1 MNWRLRNSLVLI
13 VLMAT
18 ALAGA
23 ATAAVRANIPAG
35 ASLSVR
41 VTEKL
46 SSETSHAG
54 DRFHGT
60 LTAPVV
66 VNGRTIFPQGA
77 AVAGQVMQVKSSGRL
92 SAPGELTL
100 ALRTIRAGGRIYE
113 VSANPFF
120 IKGESH
126 TKSNVTKIGGTTA
139 LGALLGGIFGG
150 GKGAAI
156 GAASG
161 AAAGTG
167 VAAATGKKPA
177 VVESEAVL
185 VWTVGAPP
193 AAVAPQVAQ
202 QQRPRDQD
210 AYAGYPDQGGYVE
223 EQPPAQGGYVE
234 QQPPARRYDDDD
246 DDDRGDDRDRRSH
259 IYRADDGYGRGPE
272 GFSDRERRVIS
283 DCMADSYRDL
293 PPGLAKRGG
302 NLPPGL
308 ERQLQRNGTLPPGLQ
323 KRVRLLPD
331 QCSQRLPRLPGGWV
345 RVSLGARIMLLDP
358 GDRIVDMFWI
368 GGD

>member
-1 MNWRLRNSLVLI
+1 MNWRLRNSLILV
-13 VLMAT
+13 VLMAA

-23 ATAAVRANIPAG
+23 AAAAVRANIPAG

-46 SSETSHAG
+46 SSETSHLG
-54 DRFHGT
+54 DPFHGT

-66 VNGRTIFPQGA
+66 VNGRTMFPQGA
-77 AVAGQVMQVKSSGRL
+77 EVSGQVVHVKSSGRL

-100 ALRTIRAGGRIYE
+100 ALRTIRAGGRTYV

-126 TKSNVTKIGGTTA
+126 TKSNVAKIGGTTA

-193 AAVAPQVAQ
+193 PAAAPQVAQ

-223 EQPPAQGGYVE
+223 QQPPAQGGYVE
-234 QQPPARRYDDDD
+234 EQPPARRYDDDD
-246 DDDRGDDRDRRSH
+246 DDDRGDDRDRRGR
-259 IYRADDGYGRGPE
+259 IYRTDDGYGRGPE

-323 KRVRLLPD
+323 RRVRLLPD
-331 QCSQRLPRLPGGWV
+331 GCSERLPRLPGGWV
-345 RVSLGARIMLLDP
+345 RVSLGARIILLDP
-358 GDRIVDMFWI
+358 DNRIVDMFWI

>member
-1 MNWRLRNSLVLI
+1 MTWRLRNQLFVILF
-13 VLMAT
+13 LAA
-18 ALAGA
+18 ALAGSAMA
-23 ATAAVRANIPAG
+23 AAHANIPAG
-35 ASLSVR
+35 TRLSVR

-46 SSETSHAG
+46 SSETSRVG
-54 DRFHGT
+54 QPFHGT
-60 LTAPVV
+60 LASPVV
-66 VNGRTIFPQGA
+66 VNGRTMLPQGA
-77 AVAGQVMQVKSSGRL
+77 PVTGQVVHVKRSGRL
-92 SAPGELTL
+92 SSPGELTL
-100 ALRTIRAGGRIYE
+100 ALRTVRYNGRTYA
-113 VSANPFF
+113 VSASPFF

-126 TKSNVTKIGGTTA
+126 TKSNVTKIGGGSA

-193 AAVAPQVAQ
+193 ATQSAQAPP
-202 QQRPRDQD
+202 PRDQD
-210 AYAGYPDQGGYVE
+210 AYAGNGGQGGYG
-223 EQPPAQGGYVE
+223 QGGYVE
-234 QQPPARRYDDDD
+234 QAPARRYGDDD
-246 DDDRGDDRDRRSH
+246 DDDRGDDDGRRPY
-259 IYRADDGYGRGPE
+259 IQRADDGYGRGPE
-272 GFSDRERRVIS
+272 GFSERERGIIS
-283 DCMADSYRDL
+283 DCMANSYAGL

-323 KRVRLLPD
+323 RRVQPLPG
-331 QCSQRLPRLPGGWV
+331 QCDARLPRLPGGWV
-345 RVSLGARIMLLDP
+345 RVVLGARIMLLDP
-358 GDRIVDMFWI
+358 GNRIVDMFFV

>member
-1 MNWRLRNSLVLI
+1 MTWRLRNNLFLVL
-13 VLMAT
+13 LLTAT
-18 ALAGA
+18 LAGSALA
-23 ATAAVRANIPAG
+23 TVNANIPAG
-35 ASLSVR
+35 ARLSVR

-46 SSETSHAG
+46 SSETSHVG

-60 LTAPVV
+60 LAAPVV
-66 VNGRTIFPQGA
+66 VNGRTLFPQGA
-77 AVAGQVMQVKSSGRL
+77 EVTGQVAHVKSSGRL
-92 SAPGELTL
+92 SSPGELTL
-100 ALRTIRAGGRIYE
+100 VLRTVRSGGRTYN
-113 VSANPFF
+113 VSANPFA

-126 TKSNVTKIGGTTA
+126 TKSNVTKIGATTA
-139 LGALLGGIFGG
+139 LGAMLGGIFGG

-193 AAVAPQVAQ
+193 AAPPQVAQ
-202 QQRPRDQD
+202 QPRQPEQD
-210 AYAGYPDQGGYVE
+210 AYAGYEDQGPPPDQGPYVE
-223 EQPPAQGGYVE
+223 
-234 QQPPARRYDDDD
+234 RRPRRHDDDEDDDD
-246 DDDRGDDRDRRSH
+246 QGEDHDRRGH

-272 GFSDRERRVIS
+272 GFSDRERDVIS

-302 NLPPGL
+302 DLPPGL

-323 KRVRLLPD
+323 KRVRLLPER
-331 QCSQRLPRLPGGWV
+331 CEERLPRLPGGWA
-345 RVSLGARIMLLDP
+345 RVVLGARIMLLDP
-358 GDRIVDMFWI
+358 DQRIVDIFWLRL
-368 GGD
+368 D

>member
-1 MNWRLRNSLVLI
+1 MRMTWRLRNNLLLVLL
-13 VLMAT
+13 VTA
-18 ALAGA
+18 ALAGSA
-23 ATAAVRANIPAG
+23 VAAVNANLPAG
-35 ASLSVR
+35 TRLSVR

-46 SSETSHAG
+46 SSESSHVG

-60 LTAPVV
+60 LAAPVV
-66 VNGRTIFPQGA
+66 ANGRTLFSQGA
-77 AVAGQVMQVKSSGRL
+77 EVTGQVAHVKSSGRL
-92 SAPGELTL
+92 SSPGELTL
-100 ALRTIRAGGRIYE
+100 VLRTVRSGGRTYN
-113 VSANPFF
+113 VSANPFV

-126 TKSNVTKIGGTTA
+126 TKSNVAKIGGTTA
-139 LGALLGGIFGG
+139 LGAILGGIFGG

-193 AAVAPQVAQ
+193 AAAAPQVAQ
-202 QQRPRDQD
+202 QPRQPDQD
-210 AYAGYPDQGGYVE
+210 AYAGYPDQGPPPDQGPYVE
-223 EQPPAQGGYVE
+223 RRP
-234 QQPPARRYDDDD
+234 RRYDEDDD
-246 DDDRGDDRDRRSH
+246 DERGEDRDRRGY

-272 GFSDRERRVIS
+272 GFSDRERDVIS

-293 PPGLAKRGG
+293 PPGLAKRDR
-302 NLPPGL
+302 LPPGL

-331 QCSQRLPRLPGGWV
+331 QCEQRLPRLPGGWV
-345 RVSLGARIMLLDP
+345 RVVLGARIMLLDP
-358 GDRIVDMFWI
+358 GQRIVDIFWLRV
-368 GGD
+368 D

>member
-1 MNWRLRNSLVLI
+1 MTWRLRNKAILILVVAALAGSA
-13 VLMAT
+13 MAT
-18 ALAGA
+18 AY
-23 ATAAVRANIPAG
+23 ANIPAG
-35 ASLSVR
+35 SRISVR

-46 SSETSHAG
+46 SSETSHVG

-60 LTAPVV
+60 LAAPVV
-66 VNGRTIFPQGA
+66 ANGRTLFPQGA
-77 AVAGQVMQVKSSGRL
+77 EVSGQVMHVKSSGRL
-92 SAPGELTL
+92 SSPGELSL
-100 ALRTIRAGGRIYE
+100 VLRTIRSGGRTYT
-113 VSANPFF
+113 VSANAFV

-126 TKSNVTKIGGTTA
+126 AKSNVTKIGGTTA

-193 AAVAPQVAQ
+193 APAAAAQPAPQPQ
-202 QQRPRDQD
+202 PDQD
-210 AYAGYPDQGGYVE
+210 AYAGYPDQGQDPNQGPYVE
-223 EQPPAQGGYVE
+223 
-234 QQPPARRYDDDD
+234 RRPRRHDDDD
-246 DDDRGDDRDRRSH
+246 DDDQGEDREHRGY

-272 GFSDRERRVIS
+272 GFSEREREAIS
-283 DCMADSYRDL
+283 DCMADSYRNL

-308 ERQLQRNGTLPPGLQ
+308 ERQVQRNGTLPPGLQ
-323 KRVRLLPD
+323 KRIQLLPD
-331 QCSQRLPRLPGGWV
+331 QCNERLPQLPGGWV
-345 RVSLGARIMLLDP
+345 RVVLGARIMLLDP
-358 GDRIVDMFWI
+358 GNRIVDLFWLRE
-368 GGD
+368 D

>member
-1 MNWRLRNSLVLI
+1 MTWRRRSNVVLV
-13 VLMAT
+13 VLVA
-18 ALAGA
+18 ALAGSA
-23 ATAAVRANIPAG
+23 AAAVRANIPAG
-35 ASLSVR
+35 ARISVR
-41 VTEKL
+41 ITEKL
-46 SSETSHAG
+46 SSETSHPG

-66 VNGRTIFPQGA
+66 VKGRTMFPQGA
-77 AVAGQVMQVKSSGRL
+77 AVTGQVMQVKSSGRL

-100 ALRTIRAGGRIYE
+100 ALRTISAGGRIYA

-167 VAAATGKKPA
+167 IAAATGKKPA

-193 AAVAPQVAQ
+193 AAPAPQQVAQ
-202 QQRPRDQD
+202 QPQPRDQD
-210 AYAGYPDQGGYVE
+210 AYAGSGDQGPYPDQGGYVE
-223 EQPPAQGGYVE
+223 QRPV
-234 QQPPARRYDDDD
+234 RRHDDDEDD
-246 DDDRGDDRDRRSH
+246 DDDRGDDRDRRGY

-272 GFSDRERRVIS
+272 GFSGREREVIS
-283 DCMADSYRDL
+283 NCMADSYRDL

-323 KRVRLLPD
+323 RRVRPLPD
-331 QCSQRLPRLPGGWV
+331 QCSERLPRLPGGWV

-358 GDRIVDMFWI
+358 DNRIVDMFWI

>member
-1 MNWRLRNSLVLI
+1 MTWRLRNHLFLALLV
-13 VLMAT
+13 AA
-18 ALAGA
+18 ALAGSA
-23 ATAAVRANIPAG
+23 WAAVSANIPAG
-35 ASLSVR
+35 ARLSVR

-46 SSETSHAG
+46 SSDTARVG
-54 DRFHGT
+54 QPFHGT
-60 LTAPVV
+60 LAAPVV
-66 VNGRTIFPQGA
+66 VNGRTMFPQGA
-77 AVAGQVMQVKSSGRL
+77 AVTGQVLHVKSSGRL
-92 SAPGELTL
+92 SSPGELTL
-100 ALRTIRAGGRIYE
+100 ALRTIRYNGRTYA

-126 TKSNVTKIGGTTA
+126 TKSNVTKIGGGTA

-177 VVESEAVL
+177 LVESEAVL

-193 AAVAPQVAQ
+193 AAQTAQAPPP
-202 QQRPRDQD
+202 RPRDQD
-210 AYAGYPDQGGYVE
+210 AYAGYPDQGGN
-223 EQPPAQGGYVE
+223 QGGYVE
-234 QQPPARRYDDDD
+234 QAPVRRHEDDD
-246 DDDRGDDRDRRSH
+246 DDDRGDDDGRRGY

-272 GFSDRERRVIS
+272 GFSERDRGIIS
-283 DCMADSYRDL
+283 DCMANNYAGL

-323 KRVRLLPD
+323 RRVQPLPG
-331 QCSQRLPRLPGGWV
+331 QCDARLPRLPGGWV
-345 RVSLGARIMLLDP
+345 RVVLGARIMLLDP
-358 GDRIVDMFWI
+358 GNRIVDMFWLQ
-368 GGD
+368 GD

>member
-1 MNWRLRNSLVLI
+1 MTWRRRNSLFLVLL
-13 VLMAT
+13 VT
-18 ALAGA
+18 ASLAGSA
-23 ATAAVRANIPAG
+23 VAAVNANIPAG
-35 ASLSVR
+35 SRLSVR

-46 SSETSHAG
+46 SSETSRVG

-60 LTAPVV
+60 LAGPVV
-66 VNGRTIFPQGA
+66 VNGRTLFPQGA
-77 AVAGQVMQVKSSGRL
+77 EVTGQVVHVKSSGRL
-92 SAPGELTL
+92 SSPGELTL
-100 ALRTIRAGGRIYE
+100 ALRTVRSGGRTYN
-113 VSANPFF
+113 VSANPFA

-139 LGALLGGIFGG
+139 LGAVLGGIFGG

-193 AAVAPQVAQ
+193 AAVAAQPAAQPAPQ
-202 QQRPRDQD
+202 PRQPDQD
-210 AYAGYPDQGGYVE
+210 AYAGYPDQG
-223 EQPPAQGGYVE
+223 PDQGPYAE
-234 QQPPARRYDDDD
+234 DRRPMRRHDDDEDDDD
-246 DDDRGDDRDRRSH
+246 QGEDHDRRGR
-259 IYRADDGYGRGPE
+259 IYRADDGYGRGLE
-272 GFSDRERRVIS
+272 GFSDREREVIS

-293 PPGLAKRGG
+293 PPGLAKRDR
-302 NLPPGL
+302 LPPGL

-331 QCSQRLPRLPGGWV
+331 QCNERLPRLPGGWV
-345 RVSLGARIMLLDP
+345 RVVLGARIMLLDP
-358 GDRIVDMFWI
+358 GQRIVDIFFI

>member
-1 MNWRLRNSLVLI
+1 MTWRLRNSLVLV
-13 VLMAT
+13 VLVAA
-18 ALAGA
+18 ALAGSA
-23 ATAAVRANIPAG
+23 VAAVNANMPAG
-35 ASLSVR
+35 ARITVR
-41 VTEKL
+41 VTDKL
-46 SSETSHAG
+46 SSETSHVG

-60 LTAPVV
+60 LAAPVA
-66 VNGRTIFPQGA
+66 VNGRTMFPQGA
-77 AVAGQVMQVKSSGRL
+77 AVTGQVVHVKSSGRL
-92 SAPGELTL
+92 SSPGELTL
-100 ALRTIRAGGRIYE
+100 ALRTIGAGGRTYT

-185 VWTVGAPP
+185 VWTVGAP
-193 AAVAPQVAQ
+193 AAALASAPPAQ
-202 QQRPRDQD
+202 QPQRRDQD
-210 AYAGYPDQGGYVE
+210 AYAGYGNQGPEPDQGGYVE
-223 EQPPAQGGYVE
+223 QGPV
-234 QQPPARRYDDDD
+234 RRHDDDEQGD
-246 DDDRGDDRDRRSH
+246 DDDRGDDHDRRGY
-259 IYRADDGYGRGPE
+259 IYRADDGYGRGPD
-272 GFSDRERRVIS
+272 GFSGRERQVIS
-283 DCMADSYRDL
+283 DCLADSYRDL

-302 NLPPGL
+302 DLPPGL

-331 QCSQRLPRLPGGWV
+331 QCNERLPRLPGGWV
-345 RVSLGARIMLLDP
+345 RVVLGARVMLLDP
-358 GDRIVDMFWI
+358 GNRIVDLFWI

>member
-1 MNWRLRNSLVLI
+1 MTWRRGSNLVL
-13 VLMAT
+13 VLFLMAVL
-18 ALAGA
+18 AGPAGA
-23 ATAAVRANIPAG
+23 AVNANIPNG
-35 ASLSVR
+35 ARLSVR
-41 VTEKL
+41 ITEKL
-46 SSETSHAG
+46 SSETSHVG

-60 LTAPVV
+60 LAAPVV
-66 VNGRTIFPQGA
+66 ANGRTLFPQGA
-77 AVAGQVMQVKSSGRL
+77 AVTGQVVQVKSSGRL
-92 SAPGELTL
+92 SSPGELTL
-100 ALRTIRAGGRIYE
+100 VLRTVNSGGRTYN
-113 VSANPFF
+113 VSANPFV

-139 LGALLGGIFGG
+139 LGAILGGIFGG

-193 AAVAPQVAQ
+193 AAAQPAAQSQQPRPQA
-202 QQRPRDQD
+202 DQD
-210 AYAGYPDQGGYVE
+210 AYAGYEDQGPPP
-223 EQPPAQGGYVE
+223 EQGPYADERPV
-234 QQPPARRYDDDD
+234 RRHDDDEDDDD
-246 DDDRGDDRDRRSH
+246 QGEDHDRRR

-272 GFSDRERRVIS
+272 GFSDRERDVIS

-331 QCSQRLPRLPGGWV
+331 QCEERLPRLPGGWV

-358 GDRIVDMFWI
+358 DQRIVDIFWVR
-368 GGD
+368 GD

>member
-1 MNWRLRNSLVLI
+1 MTWRLKNNAILILVVAALAGSA
-13 VLMAT
+13 MAT
-18 ALAGA
+18 AY
-23 ATAAVRANIPAG
+23 ANIPAG
-35 ASLSVR
+35 SRISVR

-46 SSETSHAG
+46 SSETSHVG

-60 LTAPVV
+60 LAAPVV
-66 VNGRTIFPQGA
+66 ANGRTLFPQGA
-77 AVAGQVMQVKSSGRL
+77 EVSGQVMHVKSSGRL
-92 SAPGELTL
+92 SSPGELSL
-100 ALRTIRAGGRIYE
+100 VLRTIRSGGRTYT
-113 VSANPFF
+113 VSANAFV

-126 TKSNVTKIGGTTA
+126 AKSNVTKIGGTTA

-193 AAVAPQVAQ
+193 APAAAAQPAPQPQ
-202 QQRPRDQD
+202 PDQD
-210 AYAGYPDQGGYVE
+210 AYAGYPDQGQGPDQGPYVE
-223 EQPPAQGGYVE
+223 
-234 QQPPARRYDDDD
+234 RRPRRHDDDD
-246 DDDRGDDRDRRSH
+246 DDDQGEDGEHRGY

-272 GFSDRERRVIS
+272 GFSEREREVIG
-283 DCMADSYRDL
+283 DCMADSYRNL

-308 ERQLQRNGTLPPGLQ
+308 ERQVQRNGTLPPGLQ
-323 KRVRLLPD
+323 KRVQLLPD
-331 QCSQRLPRLPGGWV
+331 QCNERLPRLPGGWV
-345 RVSLGARIMLLDP
+345 RVVLGARIMLLDP
-358 GDRIVDMFWI
+358 GNRIVDLFWLRQ
-368 GGD
+368 D

>member
-1 MNWRLRNSLVLI
+1 MTWRLRNSLILI
-13 VLMAT
+13 VLMAA

-23 ATAAVRANIPAG
+23 AAAAVHANIPAG
-35 ASLSVR
+35 ARISVR

-46 SSETSHAG
+46 SSETSRVG

-60 LTAPVV
+60 LAAPVV
-66 VNGRTIFPQGA
+66 VNGRTMFPQGA
-77 AVAGQVMQVKSSGRL
+77 AVTGQVAHVKSSGRL
-92 SAPGELTL
+92 SSPGELSL
-100 ALRTIRAGGRIYE
+100 VLRTVSAGGGTYT

-156 GAASG
+156 GSASG

-193 AAVAPQVAQ
+193 QAVASAPPAQ
-202 QQRPRDQD
+202 QPQPRDQD
-210 AYAGYPDQGGYVE
+210 AYAGNQGPYPDQGGYVE
-223 EQPPAQGGYVE
+223 QGPV
-234 QQPPARRYDDDD
+234 RRHDDDEDD
-246 DDDRGDDRDRRSH
+246 DDDRGDDRDRRGYIH
-259 IYRADDGYGRGPE
+259 RADDGYGRGPE
-272 GFSDRERRVIS
+272 GFSDRERQVIS

-331 QCSQRLPRLPGGWV
+331 QCNQRLPGLPGGWV